1 MTAFQPDI
9 LISDIAMP
17 EESGY
22 DLAERVKSLP
32 LSKKPIM
39 IALTGYGQ
47 ESDRQEAIAAGF
59 DLHLTKPIG
68 LPALKKLLAMLSRAE
83 RS

>member
-1 MTAFQPDI
+1 MFVLPIPVPEGAAAIATFQPDI

-22 DLAERVKSLP
+22 ELAERVKKLLLP
-32 LSKKPIM
+32 KKPIM

-47 ESDRQEAIAAGF
+47 AV
-59 DLHLTKPIG
+59 
-68 LPALKKLLAMLSRAE
+68 
-83 RS
+83 